1 MSKRAYNFNAGP
13 AALPLEVLIEAQK
26 QFVEYEG
33 IGMSIME
40 ISHRSKEYEQLND
53 ETQQLLRELL
63 NIPEGYHILFLQGGA
78 SSQFALI
85 PMNFVKEGQQAAY
98 VMTGSWASKAHAE
111 AKILGKQTIELTAE
125 DSYELPAHTAY
136 VHLTSNETI
145 AGAQFK
151 VFPNTGDIPLI
162 ADMSSDILS
171 REIDVS
177 QFAMIYAGAQK
188 NLGPSGVTIAI
199 IRDDLLAGAVSDL
212 PTMFSYATHVNNN
225 SLYNTPPVY
234 SVYMVNLVLKWIKSL
249 GGLAEM
255 EKRNIEKAALI
266 YDEIDRSNGFYYGTV
281 DSNVRSLMN
290 ITFRLRD
297 EQLEQAFIK
306 QAAEHGFVGLKGH
319 RSVGGLRASTYN
331 AVPRESCEALAAFM
345 ADFRAKNA

>member
-40 ISHRSKEYEQLND
+40 ISHRSKEYEHLND

-63 NIPEGYHILFLQGGA
+63 NIPDGYNILFLQGGA

-85 PMNFVKEGQQAAY
+85 PMNFVKEDQQAAY
-98 VMTGSWASKAHAE
+98 VMTGSWASKAFNE
-111 AKILGKQTIELTAE
+111 AKILGKQTIELKAE
-125 DSYELPAHTAY
+125 ERYELPANTAY

-145 AGAQFK
+145 AGSQFQT
-151 VFPNTGDIPLI
+151 FPNTGQIPLI
-162 ADMSSDILS
+162 ADMSSDIMS
-171 REIDVS
+171 KEIDVS

-199 IRDDLLAGAVSDL
+199 VRDDLLAQAADDL

-234 SVYMVNLVLKWIKSL
+234 SVYMVNLVLKWIKSH
-249 GGLAEM
+249 GGLKEM
-255 EKRNIEKAALI
+255 EKRNVDKAALI
-266 YDEIDRSNGFYYGTV
+266 YDQIDRSDGFYYGTV
-281 DSNVRSLMN
+281 DRNVRSMMN

-297 EQLEQAFIK
+297 EQLEQTFIK

-331 AVPRESCEALAAFM
+331 AVPRESCEALATFM
-345 ADFRAKNA
+345 SDFRANNA